1 MPVQILK
8 RWGNSLAIRIPAT
21 IAAEASLEE
30 GQEVFLAVE
39 DGRVVVQARTAIKRF
54 SRERL
59 IQQFREGNLQRHE
72 EMDFGDAV
80 GAECGGPQDPAR
92 ESKA

>member
-1 MPVQILK
+1 MPVQVLK

-39 DGRVVVQARTAIKRF
+39 HGRVIVQPRTAIRRF

-72 EMDFGDAV
+72 EIDCGDAV
-80 GAECGGPQDPAR
+80 GTEWGGPQDPAR
-92 ESKA
+92 EGEA